1 MQFVPQCQRE
11 PVRFYQFLTLDLY
24 VDYYIVDVI
33 KLGDDIKK
41 EDFDNFVHTD
51 VIFRNGGGSGKQCA
65 GIYS

>member
-1 MQFVPQCQRE
+1 MPAP

-51 VIFRNGGGSGKQCA
+51 VIFLNGGGSGEQCA